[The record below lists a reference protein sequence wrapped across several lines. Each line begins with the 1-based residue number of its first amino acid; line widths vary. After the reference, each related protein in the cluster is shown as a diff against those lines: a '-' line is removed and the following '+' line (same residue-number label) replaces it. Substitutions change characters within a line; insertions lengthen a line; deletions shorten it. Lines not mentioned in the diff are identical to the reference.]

1 MQETFVSPIRKIKLF
16 LPPIQSNIQNH
27 FERSVMHSVSSLK
40 EKHFI
45 SNQTKYIP
53 HWQNPEIEYMSARDI
68 DMVNRSY
75 VQIKKHRNEPISPIQ
90 SEFIKDPLFKS
101 IFDLKN
107 KSLAQKRSKD

>member
-1 MQETFVSPIRKIKLF
+1 
-16 LPPIQSNIQNH
+16 
-27 FERSVMHSVSSLK
+27 
-40 EKHFI
+40 
-45 SNQTKYIP
+45 
-53 HWQNPEIEYMSARDI
+53 MSARDI

-75 VQIKKHRNEPISPIQ
+75 VQIKKHRNEPISSIQ